1 MRIGMVSN
9 QNYNNNCNKPCPK
22 PAFGSVI
29 PVVVKLDGKVIPHSK
44 ETSNF
49 ITRFV
54 KLFNAKKL
62 GENTDKIISAFRK
75 TDSDFYGELA
85 SIRGV
90 KSDVIRNSNGDFWAY
105 INGHGWV
112 SPYGKPWEKQN
123 NPFLNNFRTNNQ
135 RVSSKGTIWEY
146 IKSNVWARHLITNSN
161 DIDNIRILGKINRD
175 SIEDSV
181 KYEKGIVGLI
191 KSAKKRIKDIRCF
204 VIEVQTIGATKHK
217 NGTETPKT
225 KITNA
230 YFVPI
235 TPPAPPK
242 PQKPQKPVQLEF
254 DF

>member
-29 PVVVKLDGKVIPHSK
+29 PVVVKLDGKVIQHSK

-49 ITRFV
+49 IKRFV

-75 TDSDFYGELA
+75 TDSDFYGEIA

-90 KSDVIRNSNGDFWAY
+90 KSGVLRSSNGDFWAHIDGLY
-105 INGHGWV
+105 WASPSGQYWHNKDYQFLKNFGIKKQWV
-112 SPYGKPWEKQN
+112 SP
-123 NPFLNNFRTNNQ
+123 
-135 RVSSKGTIWEY
+135 KGTIWEY
-146 IKSNVWARHLITNSN
+146 IKSNVWSRHLITNSDDMQN
-161 DIDNIRILGKINRD
+161 MRILGKTNRD
-175 SIEDSV
+175 SVEDSV
-181 KYEKGIVGLI
+181 KYEQGIVDLI
-191 KSAKKRIKDIRCF
+191 KAGRKRIKDIRCF
-204 VIEVQTIGATKHK
+204 IIEISTTGVTKHK

-242 PQKPQKPVQLEF
+242 PQKPVQLEF

>member
-1 MRIGMVSN
+1 MRINTVSN
-9 QNYNNNCNKPCPK
+9 QNYSKNCNKPCPK

-49 ITRFV
+49 IKRFV

-62 GENTDKIISAFRK
+62 GENTDKIINAFRK
-75 TDSDFYGELA
+75 TDSDFYGEIA

-90 KSDVIRNSNGDFWAY
+90 KSDVLKSSNGDFWAHIDGLY
-105 INGHGWV
+105 WA
-112 SPYGKPWEKQN
+112 SPSGKYWHDKNHQ
-123 NPFLNNFRTNNQ
+123 FLNNFQTSKQ
-135 RVSSKGTIWEY
+135 WVSSKGTIWEH
-146 IKSNVWARHLITNSN
+146 IKSNVWSRHLITNSDDMQN
-161 DIDNIRILGKINRD
+161 MRILGKTNRD
-175 SIEDSV
+175 SVEDSV
-181 KYEKGIVGLI
+181 KYEQGIVNLI
-191 KSAKKRIKDIRCF
+191 KAGRKRIKDIRCF
-204 VIEVQTIGATKHK
+204 IIEISTTGATKHK

-242 PQKPQKPVQLEF
+242 PQKPVQLEF